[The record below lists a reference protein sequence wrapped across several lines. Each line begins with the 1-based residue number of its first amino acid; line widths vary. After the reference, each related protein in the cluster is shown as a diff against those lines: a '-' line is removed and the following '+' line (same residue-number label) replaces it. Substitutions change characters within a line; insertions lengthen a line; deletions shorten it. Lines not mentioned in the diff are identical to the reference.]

1 MGKWIKD
8 EELDLLDMVFEED
21 HLIPRNRKGYNKDGT
36 IKSGEGYKLRH
47 LSLYNSNTKAI
58 TNLCR
63 NLEEVN
69 FKNTIAHQY
78 TEILRKCGLI
88 TKTGQ
93 VTKYGDMLLKIIHY
107 DNNEIINKINK
118 ATSIKELPEYIP
130 YTVEFFLFCTINK
143 LLNDKDEC
151 ENNDIIQKDLFHEP
165 INNIEYFFLNIIDT
179 MREPSNDKTDL
190 HEFFNFDNDEFYYTM
205 QSMNFTGYEVKRL
218 FRMEKDKIDKTWKS
232 YYKILESVTKI
243 DALTLKS
250 LTNREEKYYNYSN
263 YFNKQVQKDVRN
275 RVKLSLYSYILLN
288 SIKVSRNKVKIIKN
302 YNYEYLIS
310 YDEIKDI
317 AEKYNLL
324 DVYRLVFLESDSKY
338 IANVIK
344 PLAVEPKKID
354 LSKNNNIVNISVD
367 SRVQQAINIG
377 DVVIFTNTTIDDILY
392 PSTYLVEDITLI
404 GNSELEL
411 KLSKKNPINLD
422 KKDQIINDIKE

>member
-21 HLIPRNRKGYNKDGT
+21 HLIPRNKKGYNKDGT
-36 IKSGEGYKLRH
+36 IKQGEGYKLRH

-63 NLEEVN
+63 NLEEVK

-88 TKTGQ
+88 TKTGE

-107 DNNEIINKINK
+107 DNNEIINKINQVTSVK
-118 ATSIKELPEYIP
+118 ALPEYIP
-130 YTVEFFLFCTINK
+130 YTVEFFLFCVISK

-151 ENNDIIQKDLFHEP
+151 EDIDIIQGDLFSEP
-165 INNIEYFFLNIIDT
+165 INNIEYFFVNIIDT
-179 MREPSNDKTDL
+179 MKEPSNNKVDL
-190 HEFFNFDNDEFYYTM
+190 HEFFNFNNDDFYYTM
-205 QSMNFTGYEVKRL
+205 QAMNFTGYEVKRL
-218 FRMEKDKIDKTWKS
+218 FRMEEDKINETWKS

-243 DALTLKS
+243 DTSTLNS
-250 LTNREEKYYNYSN
+250 LTNREKKYYNYSN
-263 YFNKQVQKDVRN
+263 YFNNQVQKDVRN

-288 SIKVSRNKVKIIKN
+288 SIKISRNKVKIIKN

-310 YDEIKDI
+310 YDEIKNI
-317 AEKYNLL
+317 AEEYNLL

-338 IANVIK
+338 ITNVIK

-392 PSTYLVEDITLI
+392 PSTYLVEDITSI

-411 KLSKKNPINLD
+411 RLSKKNPINID
-422 KKDQIINDIKE
+422 KKEQIINDIKE

>member
-21 HLIPRNRKGYNKDGT
+21 HLIPRNQKGYNKDGT
-36 IKSGEGYKLRH
+36 IKPGEGFKLRH

-58 TNLCR
+58 TNLCK

-69 FKNTIAHQY
+69 FKNTLLHQY

-88 TKTGQ
+88 TKAGEL
-93 VTKYGDMLLKIIHY
+93 TKYGDMLLKIIHY
-107 DNNEIINKINK
+107 DNNEIINKINQVTSVK
-118 ATSIKELPEYIP
+118 ALPEYIP
-130 YTVEFFLFCTINK
+130 YTVEFFLFCVISK
-143 LLNDKDEC
+143 LLSDKDEC
-151 ENNDIIQKDLFHEP
+151 ENNDIVQGDLFSEP
-165 INNIEYFFLNIIDT
+165 INNIEYFFANIIDT
-179 MREPSNDKTDL
+179 MKEPSNNKVDL
-190 HEFFNFDNDEFYYTM
+190 HEFFNFDNDDFYYTM
-205 QSMNFTGYEVKRL
+205 QAMNFTGYEVKRL
-218 FRMEKDKIDKTWKS
+218 FRMEKDKINKTWKS
-232 YYKILESVTKI
+232 YYKILESKI
-243 DALTLKS
+243 NAVTLKS
-250 LTNREEKYYNYSN
+250 LTDREKNYYNYSN
-263 YFNKQVQKDVRN
+263 YFTKQIQKDVRN

-288 SIKVSRNKVKIIKN
+288 SIRVSRNKVKIIKN

-344 PLAVEPKKID
+344 PLAVDPKKID

-392 PSTYLVEDITLI
+392 PSTYLVEDITSI

-411 KLSKKNPINLD
+411 RLSEKNPINID
-422 KKDQIINDIKE
+422 KKEQIINDIKE

>member
-21 HLIPRNRKGYNKDGT
+21 HLIPRNQKGYNKDGT
-36 IKSGEGYKLRH
+36 IKPGKGFKLRH

-63 NLEEVN
+63 NLEEVKFN
-69 FKNTIAHQY
+69 NTIDHQY

-88 TKTGQ
+88 TKTEE

-107 DNNEIINKINK
+107 NNNEIINKINQVTSVK
-118 ATSIKELPEYIP
+118 ALPEYIP
-130 YTVEFFLFCTINK
+130 YTVEFFLFCVISK

-151 ENNDIIQKDLFHEP
+151 EDNDIIQGDLFSEP
-165 INNIEYFFLNIIDT
+165 INNIEYFFVNIIDT
-179 MREPSNDKTDL
+179 MKEPSNNKVDL
-190 HEFFNFDNDEFYYTM
+190 HEFFNFDNDDFYYTM
-205 QSMNFTGYEVKRL
+205 QAMNFTGYEVKRL
-218 FRMEKDKIDKTWKS
+218 FRMEKDKINKTWES
-232 YYKILESVTKI
+232 YYKILESVSKI
-243 DALTLKS
+243 DALTLKN
-250 LTNREEKYYNYSN
+250 LTDREEKYYNYSN
-263 YFNKQVQKDVRN
+263 YFKKQVQKDVRN

-338 IANVIK
+338 ITNVIK
-344 PLAVEPKKID
+344 PLAVDPKKID

-392 PSTYLVEDITLI
+392 PSTYLVEDITSI

-411 KLSKKNPINLD
+411 RLSKKNPINID
-422 KKDQIINDIKE
+422 KKEQIINDIKE

>member
-1 MGKWIKD
+1 MCIRD
-8 EELDLLDMVFEED
+8 
-21 HLIPRNRKGYNKDGT
+21 
-36 IKSGEGYKLRH
+36 S
-47 LSLYNSNTKAI
+47 
-58 TNLCR
+58 
-63 NLEEVN
+63 
-69 FKNTIAHQY
+69 
-78 TEILRKCGLI
+78 
-88 TKTGQ
+88 
-93 VTKYGDMLLKIIHY
+93 
-107 DNNEIINKINK
+107 
-118 ATSIKELPEYIP
+118 
-130 YTVEFFLFCTINK
+130 
-143 LLNDKDEC
+143 
-151 ENNDIIQKDLFHEP
+151 
-165 INNIEYFFLNIIDT
+165 
-179 MREPSNDKTDL
+179 
-190 HEFFNFDNDEFYYTM
+190 
-205 QSMNFTGYEVKRL
+205 
-218 FRMEKDKIDKTWKS
+218 
-232 YYKILESVTKI
+232 YKILESVTKI